1 MYPLLKKELRTF
13 LSSITGLV
21 VLSVFLVLTGLFIW
35 VFPGEL
41 NILSSGYADYR
52 PFFVIAP
59 WMFLFLIPAI
69 TMRFFSEEKRTG
81 TIELLLTKP
90 LSETQI
96 VLGKYFAGVGLV
108 LCALLPTLVFYYSLS
123 SIAQPV
129 GNVDNGAIIGS
140 YIGLI
145 FLASAFVSMGT
156 FASALSDNQI
166 ISFLIAVFLC
176 FFFYT
181 GFGAIAS
188 FKWFGAADSLIL
200 GLGIESHYQAISKGV
215 IDTRDV
221 IYFISLSFV
230 FIMLTR
236 FIIEGRKW

>member
-1 MYPLLKKELRTF
+1 MFPLFKKELRTF
-13 LSSITGLV
+13 LSSVIGFI
-21 VLSVFLVLTGLFIW
+21 VLSVFLVLTALFNW
-35 VFPGEL
+35 VFPGDL
-41 NILSSGYADYR
+41 NILNSGYADYR

-90 LSETQI
+90 ISELQI
-96 VLGKYFAGVGLV
+96 VMGKFLAGVVLV
-108 LCALLPTLVFYYSLS
+108 ICALLPTLVFYFSLS
-123 SIAQPV
+123 SIAIPE
-129 GNVDNGAIIGS
+129 GNIDNGAILGS
-140 YIGLI
+140 YIGLL
-145 FLASAFVSMGT
+145 FLASSFVAIGT
-156 FASALSDNQI
+156 FASSLSDSQI

-181 GFGAIAS
+181 GFGSIAS
-188 FKWFGAADSLIL
+188 FKWFGALDSVIQNF
-200 GLGIESHYQAISKGV
+200 GMEVHYQSISKGV

-221 IYFISLSFV
+221 VYFFSVSFV

-236 FIIEGRKW
+236 FVLEGRKW